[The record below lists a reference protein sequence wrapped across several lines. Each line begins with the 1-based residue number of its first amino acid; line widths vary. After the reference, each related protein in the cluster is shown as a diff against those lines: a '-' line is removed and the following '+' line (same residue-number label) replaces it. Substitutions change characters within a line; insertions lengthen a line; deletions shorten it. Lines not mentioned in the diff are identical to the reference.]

1 MDLVTLLIGAAFY
14 LLFAVSIRRWAQHRG
29 ALELAVVL
37 VFSSTAAIFAS
48 STINLVL
55 PGALPW
61 LAPLATLLLVA
72 QPALMLRLVGLIV
85 RMPRWVVPLA
95 FVGFIV
101 AVVGFY
107 ATNRSV
113 PAILFLVG
121 YFAVTEAIAA
131 AILYAESRQ
140 RLGLPRLR
148 LSAAAA
154 ASILFGISIFIAG
167 VGSAARGGTGSPPEI
182 TVASRL
188 LALIAGGGYLAAFL
202 PPRWLR
208 DGIHRAVAFDLVRSV
223 VGSPTGTNQRVLW
236 SSLAASA
243 ANILGARRVVIRD
256 GDTVLGDGPDVG
268 PTAHDGSPVPDE
280 AAHKQLEIPIVTEG
294 RRVATLS
301 ADLGVRPLFLED
313 DVTLIALLG
322 SLTAL
327 AVERELAIATLT
339 VAARALDEADSVRS
353 SEARFRSLLEAEPN
367 AILNLDGQGVIRWG
381 TRTAAEMFGT
391 DADALVGCRLD
402 ELILPAS
409 GVRGTPVADGG
420 VSRSEGTGRRHDGG
434 TFPVEVAMSP
444 FVLDGEPSHLV
455 VVTDITWR
463 HEADAL
469 RDRFIG
475 VLSHELRTPV
485 TSIFGGTQVL
495 LTKGARLDPAT
506 RNELLVDVAGEA
518 DRLQRMIE
526 NLLILA
532 RVERGADVLEVSP
545 VLLHRVLPSVIDRER
560 AQAGPTAIVADIPS
574 SLPLVAGDEESLS
587 LVVRNLLS
595 NAGKYAG
602 PGARVEVTVTVDG
615 PAGVSVRVLDNGP
628 GLDPDEAASLFDL
641 YYRSESTRAAPGSGI
656 GLFVCRELVTAMGG
670 RIWAR
675 PRPEGGAEFG
685 FSLPIWADEPVLETV
700 DPVPPRARATA
711 EQDVLPV
718 T

>member
-29 ALELAVVL
+29 PLELAVVL
-37 VFSSTAAIFAS
+37 VFSSTAAIFAA
-48 STINLVL
+48 STINRFL
-55 PGALPW
+55 PGLSPI
-61 LAPLATLLLVA
+61 LSPLATILLVA

-85 RMPRWVVPLA
+85 RLPRWVLPVVFA
-95 FVGFIV
+95 GCAIAIVGY
-101 AVVGFY
+101 Y

-113 PAILFLVG
+113 AAILFLVG
-121 YFAVTEAIAA
+121 YFVLTETIAA
-131 AILYAESRQ
+131 AILFAESRR

-148 LSAAAA
+148 LSAAAG
-154 ASILFGISIFIAG
+154 ASLLFGISIFIAG
-167 VGSAARGGTGSPPEI
+167 LGSASRGGSGAPAEI

-188 LALIAGGGYLAAFL
+188 LALVAGGGYLAAFV

-208 DGIHRAVAFDLVRSV
+208 DGIHRAVAFDLVQSI
-223 VGSPTGTNQRVLW
+223 VGSPTGTEQRVLW
-236 SSLAASA
+236 TSLATSA
-243 ANILGARRVVIRD
+243 ATILGARSVVVRD
-256 GDTVLGDGPDVG
+256 GDTILGEGPAAGRRRATPAPD
-268 PTAHDGSPVPDE
+268 DSPNPRG
-280 AAHKQLEIPIVTEG
+280 LTIPIESEG

-301 ADLGVRPLFLED
+301 ADLGGRPLFLED
-313 DVTLIALLG
+313 DVTLIELLG

-327 AVERELAIATLT
+327 AVERELAVETLT
-339 VAARALDEADSVRS
+339 EAALAFDEADAART

-367 AILNLDGQGVIRWG
+367 AILSLDDQGVIRWG
-381 TRTAAEMFGT
+381 TRTAAEMFGI
-391 DADALVGCRLD
+391 DAATLVGCRLD
-402 ELILPAS
+402 ELILPVS
-409 GVRGTPVADGG
+409 GIRGSQATDGH
-420 VSRSEGTGRRHDGG
+420 VTRSEGTGRRRDGG

-444 FVLDGEPSHLV
+444 FVFDGEQSNLV
-455 VVTDITWR
+455 VVSDITWR
-463 HEADAL
+463 HEEDAL
-469 RDRFIG
+469 RERFIG

-495 LTKGARLDPAT
+495 ITKGARLDEAT
-506 RNELLVDVAGEA
+506 RQELLADVAGEA

-545 VLLHRVLPSVIDRER
+545 ILLHRVLPSVIERER
-560 AQAGPTAIVADIPS
+560 AQASGTTIVSGIPT

-595 NAGKYAG
+595 NAVKYAG
-602 PGARVEVTVTVDG
+602 AGATVHVTVTVDG
-615 PAGVSVRVLDNGP
+615 PSAVSVRVLDDGP
-628 GLDPDEAASLFDL
+628 GLDPDEASSLFDL
-641 YYRSESTRAAPGSGI
+641 YYRSRSALSAPGSGI

-675 PRPEGGAEFG
+675 PRPDGGAEFG
-685 FSLPIWADEPVLETV
+685 FTLPVWADEPVADSP
-700 DPVPPRARATA
+700 DPPAPRGRATVA
-711 EQDVLPV
+711 QDVLPV